1 MFLNIYNILLGLWGV
16 ATSILPVGVYIYWHY
31 KNKKKGRCCSYV
43 WNVFFVVLMIF
54 GGCYLLATFGL
65 VIVTLY
71 ASVLVYGSYTNL
83 ITTVNQTSL
92 CNPTVYYS
100 SFVSVTLIYFV
111 ALTVSIIV
119 ATACFYSFLHS

>member
-16 ATSILPVGVYIYWHY
+16 ATFILLVGVYIYWRCN
-31 KNKKKGRCCSYV
+31 NKKKGRCCSYV

-54 GGCYLLATFGL
+54 GGCYLLATFCL
-65 VIVTLY
+65 AIVTFY
-71 ASVLVYGSYTNL
+71 TSVLVYGSYPNF

-111 ALTVSIIV
+111 VVIVSIIG
-119 ATACFYSFLHS
+119 ATVCFYSFLHP